1 MSLAGLGLRCSP
13 GPSSRWP
20 ARPQNTWTPLGREAR
35 FKAGA
40 TRAPAGGRMQS
51 AAAWVAAGKAKVA
64 APPATAVRP
73 AVEGAGQAAALGW
86 AVARSPAGNPLL
98 VVG

>member
-1 MSLAGLGLRCSP
+1 
-13 GPSSRWP
+13 
-20 ARPQNTWTPLGREAR
+20 
-35 FKAGA
+35 
-40 TRAPAGGRMQS
+40 MQS

-98 VVG
+98 VVGHSRAVSSLQAAPSQAVDQPPAAVPQRPAHQAATVGL